1 MSANEKEQK
10 KKKKKTHRSRGGGGD
25 SALKKQVAVLELEDW
40 LQAHYKELYKSVDR
54 KLQRQYSS
62 GVLWIG
68 QQANIGVR
76 SRFELK
82 DYVQSLADR
91 NRIIT
96 QKYLNTL
103 IFRHVSMRKFLVTE
117 MGKLLPELG
126 ALLEQDE
133 SGYVYRRA
141 DVFLE
146 HAGIPDRIIGDLDR
160 RYSLEY
166 IGSLISKNPRYA
178 EMVSEIQN
186 ELKLIEHLQ
195 ANMLDSIPDNYV
207 DLYPAT
213 RRMKRRFILHIGPT
227 NSGKTYHA
235 MQAMKRSPGG
245 IYLGPL
251 RLLAFEQYESLNA
264 AGYPCR
270 LRTGEETLEVENALY
285 QASTVEMMDPT
296 RFYYTA
302 VIDEAQ
308 MISDPFRGGAWTSA
322 ILGIQAEEVHVC
334 AAAHAEEILKTLIT
348 ACGDTWEVIHHER
361 QVPLVADHQRFQSL
375 YSVKEKDALIVFTK
389 KDVHAVASELQR
401 HGWKCSI
408 VYGALPYDVRHEEAR
423 KFLEGETQVVVAT
436 DAIGMGLN
444 LPAQRVVFLQTSKY
458 DGKSVRYLHADEVQQ
473 IAGRAGR
480 YGLYDTGYYNA
491 FDGMRFIKSKMRLQV
506 PDIREAVIGFPEQL
520 ISLEAPLSE
529 ILKKWNDIPVQ
540 KGFRKSDLKR
550 EIALC
555 QELERATDDK
565 LLIYRFITIP
575 FDEEDSRLRRLWR
588 MFFQAELQEGRVT
601 MEEIALEWPQGET
614 TADDM
619 PALEEAFRVA
629 DLAFYYM
636 DRFEHP
642 EELQEV
648 LKAKR
653 EISSQIT
660 RILDSQSLQEKR
672 CSNCGAPLPWNH
684 RFGVCEDCYQALYR
698 GSAGRSRRKR

>member
-1 MSANEKEQK
+1 MPAEKK
-10 KKKKKTHRSRGGGGD
+10 KPKTKKKKTRRSGGSGAD
-25 SALKKQVAVLELEDW
+25 SALKKQFAALDLENWLEE
-40 LQAHYKELYKSVDR
+40 HYRDLYKCVDR

-76 SRFELK
+76 SKFELK

-91 NRIIT
+91 NRLIT
-96 QKYLNTL
+96 LKYLNTL
-103 IFRHVSMRKFLVTE
+103 IFRHVSMRKYLITE
-117 MGKLLPELG
+117 AGKLLPEL
-126 ALLEQDE
+126 ADLLETDE
-133 SGYVYRRA
+133 TGYVYRRA
-141 DVFLE
+141 DMILD
-146 HAGIPDRIIGDLDR
+146 HAGIPDRIIDDLDR

-166 IGSLISKNPRYA
+166 IGTLISKNARYA

-186 ELKLIEHLQ
+186 ELRLIERLQ
-195 ANMLDSIPDNYV
+195 SNMLDRIPDNYV

-213 RRMKRRFILHIGPT
+213 RRMKRRFVLHIGPT

-270 LRTGEETLEVENALY
+270 LRTGEETLDVDNALY

-334 AAAHAEEILKTLIT
+334 AAAHAENILKTLIL
-348 ACGDTWEVIHHER
+348 ACGDTYEVIHHER
-361 QVPLVADHQRFQSL
+361 QVPLVADSHRFQSL
-375 YSVKEKDALIVFTK
+375 YSVREKDALIVFTK

-401 HGWKCSI
+401 QGWKCSI

-458 DGKSVRYLHADEVQQ
+458 DGKNVRYLHADEVQQ

-480 YGLYDTGYYNA
+480 FGLYDTGYYNA
-491 FDGMRFIKSKMRLQV
+491 FDGMRFIRGKMRLKV
-506 PDIREAVIGFPEQL
+506 PDITEAVIGFPEQL

-540 KGFRKSDLKR
+540 EGFRKSDMKR
-550 EIALC
+550 EIMLC
-555 QELERATDDK
+555 QELERQTDDK

-588 MFFQAELQEGRVT
+588 AFFQAELQEGRVT
-601 MEEIALEWPQGET
+601 MEEIALEWPEGEVT
-614 TADDM
+614 SDDM
-619 PALEEAFRVA
+619 PDLEEAFRTA
-629 DLAFYYM
+629 DLVYYYM
-636 DRFEHP
+636 DRFDHP
-642 EELQEV
+642 EELQEI
-648 LKAKR
+648 LAAKR
-653 EISSQIT
+653 AISGQIT
-660 RILDSQSLQEKR
+660 KILDRQSLQEKR

-684 RFGVCEDCYQALYR
+684 RFGICEDCFR
-698 GSAGRSRRKR
+698 GMYKSGRRR

>member
-1 MSANEKEQK
+1 MASDKKETK
-10 KKKKKTHRSRGGGGD
+10 KKKPRRSRSSGAD
-25 SALKKQVAVLELEDW
+25 SALKKQMAALALEDW
-40 LQAHYKELYKSVDR
+40 LKEHYRDLYKAVDR

-76 SRFELK
+76 SKFELK

-103 IFRHVSMRKFLVTE
+103 IFRHVSMRKYLITE
-117 MGKLLPELG
+117 MCRLNPELD
-126 ALLEQDE
+126 ALMTSDE
-133 SGYVYRRA
+133 TGYVYRRA
-141 DVFLE
+141 DVIVE
-146 HAGIPDRIIGDLDR
+146 HLHIPERIIDELDL

-166 IGSLISKNPRYA
+166 IGTLISKNSRYK

-186 ELKLIEHLQ
+186 ELKLIERLQ
-195 ANMLDSIPDNYV
+195 SNMLDSIPDNYV
-207 DLYPAT
+207 NLYPAT
-213 RRMKRRFILHIGPT
+213 RKMKRHFVLHIGPT

-334 AAAHAEEILKTLIT
+334 AAAHAEKVLKTLIS
-348 ACGDTWEVIHHER
+348 ACGDTYEVMYHDR
-361 QVPLVADHQRFQSL
+361 QVPLLPDRQRFQSL
-375 YSVKEKDALIVFTK
+375 YSVREKDALIVFTK

-480 YGLYDTGYYNA
+480 FGLYDTGWYNA
-491 FDGMRFIKSKMRLQV
+491 FDGMRFIRSKMRLKV

-540 KGFRKSDLKR
+540 EGFQKSDLKR

-555 QELERATDDK
+555 QELERSTDDK
-565 LLIYRFITIP
+565 LLTYRFITIP

-588 MFFQAELQEGRVT
+588 MFFQAELEGGRVT
-601 MEEIALEWPQGET
+601 MDEIALEWPHENV

-619 PALEEAFRVA
+619 PDLEEAFRVA
-629 DLAFYYM
+629 DLSFYYM
-636 DRFEHP
+636 DRFDHP
-642 EELQEV
+642 EELPDV
-648 LKAKR
+648 LRAKR
-653 EISSQIT
+653 DISAQIT
-660 RILDSQSLQEKR
+660 AILDSQSLQEKR

-684 RFGVCEDCYQALYR
+684 RFGVCEDCFQAMYR
-698 GSAGRSRRKR
+698 GNGRRPGRRH

>member
-1 MSANEKEQK
+1 MPEE
-10 KKKKKTHRSRGGGGD
+10 KKKKTAKKKKSRRSGSSGPD
-25 SALKKQVAVLELEDW
+25 SALKKQFSELELETW
-40 LQAHYKELYKSVDR
+40 LKEHYKDLYKSVDR
-54 KLQRQYSS
+54 KLQRQYST

-76 SRFELK
+76 SKFELK

-91 NRIIT
+91 NQIIT

-103 IFRHVSMRKFLVTE
+103 TFRHVSMRKFLMTE
-117 MGKLLPELG
+117 MGKLCPELEELI
-126 ALLEQDE
+126 AKDE
-133 SGYVYRRA
+133 TGYVYRRA
-141 DVFLE
+141 DMLLDQ
-146 HAGIPDRIIGDLDR
+146 GQIPERIIADLDR
-160 RYSLEY
+160 RYSLEK

-186 ELKLIEHLQ
+186 ELRLIEHLQ
-195 ANMLDSIPDNYV
+195 SNMLDSIPDNYV

-213 RRMKRRFILHIGPT
+213 RRMKRHFILHIGPT

-235 MQAMKRSPGG
+235 MEAMKRSPGG

-251 RLLAFEQYESLNA
+251 RLLAFEQYESLNT

-296 RFYYTA
+296 KFYYTA

-322 ILGIQAEEVHVC
+322 ILGIQADEVHVC
-334 AAAHAEEILKTLIT
+334 AAAHAEQILKTLIT
-348 ACGDTWEVIHHER
+348 ACGDTCEVIYHER
-361 QVPLVADHQRFQSL
+361 QVPLVPDRQRFQSL
-375 YSVKEKDALIVFTK
+375 YSVREKDALIVFTK

-444 LPAQRVVFLQTSKY
+444 LPAKRVVFLQTSKF
-458 DGKSVRYLHADEVQQ
+458 DGKNVRYLHADEVQQ

-480 YGLYDTGYYNA
+480 FGLYDTGYYNA
-491 FDGMRFIKSKMRLQV
+491 FDGMRFIKGKMRLQV
-506 PDIREAVIGFPEQL
+506 PEIREAVIGFPEQL

-540 KGFRKSDLKR
+540 EGFKKSDMKR
-550 EIALC
+550 EITLC
-555 QELERATDDK
+555 QELERFTEDK

-575 FDEEDSRLRRLWR
+575 YDEEDSRLRRLWR
-588 MFFQAELQEGRVT
+588 MFFQAELTEGCVT
-601 MEEIALEWPQGET
+601 MEEIALEWPEGEV

-619 PALEEAFRVA
+619 PELEEAFRVA
-629 DLAFYYM
+629 DLAYYYM
-636 DRFEHP
+636 DRFDHP
-642 EELQEV
+642 EELGEV

-653 EISSQIT
+653 EISGQIT
-660 RILDSQSLQEKR
+660 RILEKQSLQEKR

-684 RFGVCEDCYQALYR
+684 RFGVCEDCFQGMYR
-698 GSAGRSRRKR
+698 RRRRA